1 MNERATLHF
10 RLWGIPVSIYPI
22 SWVILFLLGGGLR
35 MESADQFSNALLFM
49 VAGMLCLLVHEMGH
63 ALTGRRLTGCLPSIE
78 IAGMGGLTYTPRLP
92 QTRLGYFLLVAAG
105 PLASLLL
112 GVLAGALFGLQIG
125 HVGEGILL
133 ALTAPLGIEPP
144 MEVALDTMMRVQQA
158 NIPTLLLV
166 FYLQLFTVCVWWTL
180 FNLLP
185 IYPLDGGKML
195 GTLLGSNRAAG
206 YVGLGVSTLLL
217 AAVTAWAVFGHGSLF
232 NVFIVGYLAYIN
244 YRMMKHK

>member
-10 RLWGIPVSIYPI
+10 RLLGIPVSIYPV

-35 MESADQFSNALLFM
+35 MESADQFSDALLFM

-63 ALTGRRLTGCLPSIE
+63 ALTGRRLTGCLPSID

-92 QTRLGYFLLVAAG
+92 RTRAGYFLLVAAG

-112 GVLAGALFGLQIG
+112 GVVAGALFGLHIG
-125 HVGEGILL
+125 HVAAGIRL
-133 ALTAPLGIEPP
+133 ALTLPLGIEQP
-144 MEVALDTMMRVQQA
+144 METLMLLQQA
-158 NIPTLLLV
+158 NLPTLLLV

-195 GTLLGSNRAAG
+195 GTLLGNNRAACCIG
-206 YVGLGVSTLLL
+206 FGVCLLLL
-217 AAVTAWAVFGHGSLF
+217 AAVTSWAIFSHGSLF

-244 YRMMKHK
+244 YQGLRNQR